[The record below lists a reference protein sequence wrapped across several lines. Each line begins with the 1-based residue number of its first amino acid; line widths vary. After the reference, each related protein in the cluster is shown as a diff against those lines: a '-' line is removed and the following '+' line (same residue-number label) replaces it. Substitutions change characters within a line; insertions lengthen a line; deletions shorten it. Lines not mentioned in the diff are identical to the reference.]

1 MTRDY
6 TQVRADLER
15 VIDLS
20 MTRAER
26 MSAFVDTLWPRL
38 HGAGVSWLGFYS
50 RASGA
55 DEMVLE
61 ARRDKPACSP
71 IGLHGACGQSCLTR
85 TTLVVTD
92 VKRLGAGYV
101 ACDPRDQ
108 SELVIPLLDGHGIC
122 WGVYD
127 ADSFDL
133 GSFTEH
139 DAEQVHEL
147 LVLAGL
153 TTDAPL
159 PVRVI

>member
-1 MTRDY
+1 MTRVY
-6 TQVRADLER
+6 TQIRADLER
-15 VIDLS
+15 AISAS

-38 HGAGVSWLGFYS
+38 HSAGVSWLGFYA
-50 RASGA
+50 RVTGA

-108 SELVIPLLDGHGIC
+108 SELVIPLLDDTGEC

-133 GSFTEH
+133 RSFTEH
-139 DAEQVHEL
+139 DAKEVHEL
-147 LVLAGL
+147 LGLAGL
-153 TTDAPL
+153 TTDAPVA
-159 PVRVI
+159 VRVI